1 MKEYRIV
8 AEVDRATIRYAKESS
23 SEITIHLVNV
33 VSDGSGV
40 YIPIGGETEFRI
52 TIAKYCEHDGKLIF
66 NGDMVGLSRPYQ
78 ATLEEGFC
86 GEFTTYGTLK
96 ILLP

>member
-8 AEVDRATIRYAKESS
+8 AEVNKASIRFAKEES

-52 TIAKYCEHDGKLIF
+52 TITQYYERDGKLIF
-66 NGDMVGLSRPYQ
+66 NGDMSWLSRPYQ
-78 ATLEEGFC
+78 AILEEGMC
-86 GEFTTYGTLK
+86 GKLKTYGTLN
-96 ILLP
+96 ILLS